1 MNDDY
6 GNNQNLDDAG
16 QPEPENP
23 EQLEPTMSPVKAA
36 LYGLILVFLLYQVG
50 GSLLTLAIFGL
61 DFENADIN
69 AVRLLTMCGQILLIL
84 APALMLAK
92 LVYEN
97 VSAVIRFKLP
107 SLKEIAVFSAGMFI
121 LIPLM
126 QNFLYIQNY
135 LIHHLALHY
144 ESVASVKSVMDNL
157 YKLITKTYLELL
169 TATNAVELILI
180 VFVVAIV
187 PSICEEV
194 FFRGFIQKS
203 FELKSQPFI
212 AAFITA
218 AFFGLYHF
226 NPYGLIALIILGTYF
241 GFAAYMSN
249 SIAVPIFLH
258 FLNNAVAI
266 AAFYFYGSD
275 DFLET
280 NIIEIE
286 HVGEQFIS
294 FLILSSVFAIFIV
307 FITNNYSRISSRRN
321 RV

>member
-144 ESVASVKSVMDNL
+144 ESVASVKFVMDNL

-321 RV
+321 TV